1 MNLKDAVA
9 VITGGG
15 SGLGAA
21 TAQEFAERGAKV
33 AILDLPSSPG
43 AKAAESFGDKGL
55 FLAADVTSGSEVE
68 AALAKAAGHFA
79 TVHIAVNC
87 AGIGRAS
94 RTLSKDGPHSLDLF
108 NKVIQ
113 INLVGTF
120 NTIRIAAAWMA
131 KNQPN
136 SEGERGVIINTASIA
151 AYDGQIGQAAYAASK
166 GGVVSLTLPVA
177 RDLASLGIRVCTI
190 APGIFETPM
199 LGLLPETARKA
210 LEASIPFPSRLGRPS
225 EYAALA
231 RHIVENTMLNGE
243 TIRLDG
249 ALRMAPR

>member
-1 MNLKDAVA
+1 MDLKDAVA
-9 VITGGG
+9 IVTGGG

-21 TAQEFAERGAKV
+21 TANEFAEHGAKV
-33 AILDLPSSPG
+33 VILDLPSSPG
-43 AKAAESFGDKGL
+43 AKAAESLRERGMFV
-55 FLAADVTSGSEVE
+55 AADVTSGAEVE
-68 AALAKAAGHFA
+68 AAVAQAAGRFGA
-79 TVHIAVNC
+79 VHVAVNC
-87 AGIGRAS
+87 AGIGRAM
-94 RTLSKDGPHSLDLF
+94 RTLAKDGPHSLDLF

-120 NTIRIAAAWMA
+120 NTIRVAAAQMA

-136 SEGERGVIINTASIA
+136 REGERGVIINTASIA

-190 APGIFETPM
+190 APGVFETPM
-199 LGLLPETARKA
+199 LGLLPDPARKA

>member
-1 MNLKDAVA
+1 MDLKDAVA

-21 TAQEFAERGAKV
+21 TANEFAAHGARI

-43 AKAAESFGDKGL
+43 TKAAESFGANGI
-55 FLAADVTSGSEVE
+55 FLPADVTSGPEVE
-68 AALAKAAGHFA
+68 AAIAKAAAHFGA
-79 TVHIAVNC
+79 VHIAVNC
-87 AGIGRAS
+87 AGIGRAM
-94 RTLSKDGPHSLDLF
+94 RTLAKDGPHSLELF
-108 NKVIQ
+108 SKVIQ

-120 NTIRIAAAWMA
+120 NTIRIAAAKMSG
-131 KNQPN
+131 NQPN
-136 SEGERGVIINTASIA
+136 AEGERGVIINTASIA
-151 AYDGQIGQAAYAASK
+151 AYDGQIGQAAYAASM

-190 APGIFETPM
+190 APGVFETPM
-199 LGLLPETARKA
+199 LGLLPEPARKA